1 MRMSTLLRALVRP
14 LCVAF
19 VACALHGAAFAAA
32 DAQDDMSDT
41 ERLELAARLTSDGE
55 YERAARALGK
65 VDTAAED
72 LDLARYHTV
81 AGLIAISQNR
91 NEDAIRNLNDAVA
104 AGQADPTIQIYL
116 AQSYFALERWPEV
129 LAALDAAGETANA
142 LASVWQMRAHAWWAQ
157 GKRQQALDTLSR
169 AADRFPA
176 NNSFTR
182 RQVFYLIEAGLYEEA
197 AALGRRFLARGDVKA
212 DDYAAIGSA
221 LRRTR
226 RYDEA
231 LVILE
236 SARLRFPDNDA
247 IAKSLSQTYLEAGQ
261 PLAAA
266 RLLEMAAQRDP
277 NLLVETAELYRR
289 AGYDALALSLNARVP
304 DQARKLKQRV
314 GILVELQRYGEVTGM
329 ESALHRSGLL
339 DDEDVRYALAYAYFR
354 AGDFAAADRH
364 LAALK
369 RPELFRKATELR
381 KVMEECA
388 DAPWSCA

>member
-1 MRMSTLLRALVRP
+1 MPVSSFRQALVRLP
-14 LCVAF
+14 FLVLAF
-19 VACALHGAAFAAA
+19 SLHGLVHAAA
-32 DAQDDMSDT
+32 QAQDDMSDP

-72 LDLARYHTV
+72 LDLAKYHTV
-81 AGLIAISQNR
+81 AGLIAINQNR
-91 NEDAIRNLNDAVA
+91 NEDAIRNLKDAVA

-116 AQSYFALERWPEV
+116 AQSYFALERWPEA
-129 LAALDAAGETANA
+129 LAALDAAGETADA
-142 LASVWQMRAHAWWAQ
+142 LGSVWQMRAHAWWAQ
-157 GKRQQALDTLSR
+157 GQRQQALDTLTR
-169 AADRFPA
+169 AAQRFPA

-197 AALGRRFLARGDVKA
+197 AALGRKFLTRGDVKA
-212 DDYAAIGSA
+212 EDYAAIGGA
-221 LRRTR
+221 LRRTKR
-226 RYDEA
+226 HDEA

-247 IAKSLSQTYLEAGQ
+247 IAKALSQTYLEADR

-266 RLLEMAAQRDP
+266 RLLEMAALRDP

-289 AGYDALALSLNARVP
+289 AGYGALALSLNARVP
-304 DQARKLKQRV
+304 DQARKLKQRI
-314 GILVELQRYGEVTGM
+314 GILVQLKRYGEVTGM
-329 ESALHRSGLL
+329 EAALRRSGVL

>member
-1 MRMSTLLRALVRP
+1 MPVSSFRQALVRLP
-14 LCVAF
+14 FLVLAF
-19 VACALHGAAFAAA
+19 SLHGLVHAAA
-32 DAQDDMSDT
+32 QAQDDMSDP

-72 LDLARYHTV
+72 LDLAKYHTV
-81 AGLIAISQNR
+81 AGLIAINQNR
-91 NEDAIRNLNDAVA
+91 NEDAIRNLKDAVA

-116 AQSYFALERWPEV
+116 AQSYFALERWPEA
-129 LAALDAAGETANA
+129 LAALDAAGETADA
-142 LASVWQMRAHAWWAQ
+142 LGSVWQMRAHAFWSQ
-157 GKRQQALDTLSR
+157 GQRQQALDTLTR
-169 AADRFPA
+169 AAQRFPA

-197 AALGRRFLARGDVKA
+197 AALGRKFLTRGDVKA
-212 DDYAAIGSA
+212 EDYAAIGGA
-221 LRRTR
+221 LRRTKR
-226 RYDEA
+226 HDEA

-247 IAKSLSQTYLEAGQ
+247 IAKALSQTYLEADR

-266 RLLEMAAQRDP
+266 RLLEMAALRDP

-289 AGYDALALSLNARVP
+289 AGYGALALSLNARVP
-304 DQARKLKQRV
+304 DQARKLKQRI
-314 GILVELQRYGEVTGM
+314 GILVQLKRYGEVTGM
-329 ESALHRSGLL
+329 EAALRRSGVL